1 MLLEVIA
8 INLADVKAANEYGAD
23 RIELVTGIAEGGLTP
38 SIGLVEAAV
47 AASRIPVNVMV
58 RPHSQSFR
66 YDEDDIAVMLRDIEA
81 IGSAGA
87 AGIVFGGLDAAGG
100 VDVPLLKKVLAAADA
115 AGLDVTFHRAFD
127 EIDDQV
133 DALRTLASYPG
144 IHRILTS
151 GGRQPAPQA
160 LPRLRELQEA
170 ARHTSIRIL
179 AGHGLDADTLGL
191 VLRETG
197 VPEVHFGSAVR
208 EDGSFANPI
217 SASRVRRIKEI
228 LNLHSENGMK

>member
-1 MLLEVIA
+1 MLLEIIA

-66 YDEDDIAVMLRDIEA
+66 YGEDDVAVMLRDINA
-81 IGSAGA
+81 IGRAGA
-87 AGIVFGGLDAAGG
+87 TGIVFGALDDTGG
-100 VDVPLLKKVLAAADA
+100 IDIPLLKQVLAAANEA
-115 AGLDVTFHRAFD
+115 RLDVTFHRAFD
-127 EIDDQV
+127 ELQDQLS
-133 DALRTLASYPG
+133 AWRTLAAYPS
-144 IHRILTS
+144 ISRILTS
-151 GGRQPAPQA
+151 GGRAPAPQA
-160 LPRLRELQEA
+160 LPRLRELRTA
-170 ARHTSIRIL
+170 SLDGGPCIL
-179 AGHGLDADTLGL
+179 AGHGLTPETLDL

-208 EDGSFANPI
+208 EDGTFSSPI
-217 SASRVRRIKEI
+217 STDKVRHIKQI
-228 LNLHSENGMK
+228 MAAYRD